1 MLEIYGTEGSFAA
14 GHGEMHFQTRKL
26 SDEEKAK
33 YIADAL
39 VAPPSPMQQ
48 WINAILRDEPMT
60 ITIQDGRNLTELM
73 QAFYMSSEQGKA
85 IEFPL

>member
-1 MLEIYGTEGSFAA
+1 MR
-14 GHGEMHFQTRKL
+14 QP
-26 SDEEKAK
+26 
-33 YIADAL
+33 
-39 VAPPSPMQQ
+39 APPSPLQQ
-48 WINAILRDEPMT
+48 WINAIVRDEPMT